1 LSSVVD
7 TPVRIDD
14 YDVDGSFTVGVSIF
28 PQHGSDVDSLVA
40 NAEAALYRA
49 KAEQRGTIRFFEPAM
64 DGIFG
69 KKRVLQGEIALALE
83 RNELELHFSLRPSPG
98 ARSSGSKS

>member
-64 DGIFG
+64 DRHIREKESFREKLLLLWSGTSWNCI
-69 KKRVLQGEIALALE
+69 
-83 RNELELHFSLRPSPG
+83 FSLRPSPG